1 MELTVHFT
9 ADLHLGHLR
18 LAANR
23 GFRTVAGHD
32 AAVMSELYKLDPDA
46 DMLWVLG
53 DISSS
58 SRSGFEY
65 ALEQLST
72 VRVPM
77 HLVLGNHDAAH
88 PMREDYKRYRE
99 LCELVFDTVQESAE
113 VTIGGH
119 TISLSHFPYLNTHDR
134 YSRKDFQEWQ
144 LTDDGG
150 LLLHGHTHSPQRR
163 SGDRSVCVS
172 LEAWDL
178 RPASEDEVLSEF
190 GL

>member
-1 MELTVHFT
+1 MPLYFT
-9 ADLHLGHLR
+9 ADLHLGHPR

-32 AAVMSELYKLDPDA
+32 AAVMSALYELDPDT
-46 DMLWVLG
+46 DTLWVLG

-58 SRSGFEY
+58 SRSGFES

-88 PMREDYKRYRE
+88 SMREDSGRYRE
-99 LCELVFDTVQESAE
+99 LCELVFDTLQESVNIE
-113 VTIGGH
+113 IGGRSV
-119 TISLSHFPYLNTHDR
+119 SLSHFPYLNTRDR
-134 YSRKDFQEWQ
+134 YSRRNFQKWQ
-144 LTDDGG
+144 LTDNGG
-150 LLLHGHTHSPQRR
+150 LLLHGHTHSPQRCN
-163 SGDRSVCVS
+163 GDRSVCVS

-178 RPASEDEVLSEF
+178 RPARDDEVLAEF
-190 GL
+190 GI

>member
-1 MELTVHFT
+1 MTLYFT
-9 ADLHLGHLR
+9 ADLHLGHPR

-23 GFRTVAGHD
+23 GFHTVAGHD
-32 AAVMSELYKLDPDA
+32 AAVMSALYELDPYTDA
-46 DMLWVLG
+46 LWVLG
-53 DISSS
+53 DVSSS

-88 PMREDYKRYRE
+88 PTREDSEWYRE

-113 VTIGGH
+113 VELGGR
-119 TISLSHFPYLNTHDR
+119 TVSLSHFPYLNTRDR
-134 YSRKDFQEWQ
+134 YSRKDFQKWQ
-144 LTDDGG
+144 VMDNGG
-150 LLLHGHTHSPQRR
+150 LLLHGHTHSSQRR

-172 LEAWDL
+172 LEAWNL
-178 RPASEDEVLSEF
+178 RPASADEVLAEF
-190 GL
+190 GV